1 MASAAPQRHKSSRLG
16 TEPRRRRGFSRLTSP
31 LGPPLTEGRSSPTIL
46 RRDAIYRRALALA
59 DCVAALAALA
69 CVLLGLTAAQA
80 RHLPPW
86 SLAVVFAVVVIAKLL
101 GLYDRDELLLRK
113 STLDESSAVFQLATI
128 FTLLVALCD
137 RQVWNVSLLP
147 RELLALWGLTFC
159 LMLVARWL
167 ARHVAR
173 VAAPPERCLVV
184 GDEVA
189 MEAIES
195 RLHLGR
201 NVNAILVGHHPLR
214 ADYDDAQWAK
224 RLERRLHD
232 DDVHRVI
239 VAPAV
244 SDSDVV
250 LDVVRVVKNLGVKVS
265 LLPRLFEVVGSSV
278 VFDDIAGITVLGIRR
293 FGLSRSSA
301 LIKRAMDLLGAAIGL
316 IAVAPIM
323 AAIALAI
330 KLDSR
335 GPVFFRQTR
344 MGRDG
349 RPFEML
355 KFRSMVRDADA
366 MRPDLVARAG
376 NANELFKLAS
386 DPRLTRV
393 GRALRHA
400 SLDELPQLFN
410 VLRGDMSLVGP
421 RPLILTE
428 DALVQGWQRRRL
440 QLWPGMT
447 GPWQILGST
456 RVPLNEMAKMDYL
469 YIANWSLFSDVK
481 IILRT
486 VLHMAGRSGM

>member
-1 MASAAPQRHKSSRLG
+1 MASAAPKQHQPHRIG
-16 TEPRRRRGFSRLTSP
+16 PEPRRRRGFARLTSSR
-31 LGPPLTEGRSSPTIL
+31 GQPLTEGRSSATIL
-46 RRDAIYRRALALA
+46 RRDAIYRRTLAMA
-59 DCVAALAALA
+59 DCIAALAALA

-80 RHLPPW
+80 RQLPPW
-86 SLAVVFAVVVIAKLL
+86 SLLVVVAVVIIAKLL

-113 STLDESSAVFQLATI
+113 STLDESPAVFQLATL

-137 RQVWNVSLLP
+137 RQVWGVSLLP
-147 RELLALWGLTFC
+147 RELLALWALTFC

-167 ARHVAR
+167 ARHVA
-173 VAAPPERCLVV
+173 AAATPPERCLVV
-184 GDEVA
+184 GDDGG
-189 MEAIES
+189 MEAIAS

-201 NVNAILVGHHPLR
+201 NVNAVLVGQHPIR
-214 ADYDDAQWAK
+214 AAHDDRWVGALA
-224 RLERRLHD
+224 RRVHD

-244 SDSDVV
+244 SDSDLV
-250 LDVVRVVKNLGVKVS
+250 LEVIRVVKNLGVKVS

-278 VFDDIAGITVLGIRR
+278 VFDDIAGVTVLGVRR
-293 FGLSRSSA
+293 FGLSRSSS
-301 LIKRAMDLLGAAIGL
+301 LIKRAMDLAGAALGL
-316 IAVAPIM
+316 VAVAPLI
-323 AAIALAI
+323 AAIAVAI

-344 MGRDG
+344 MGRYG
-349 RPFEML
+349 RPFTLL

-366 MRPDLVARAG
+366 MRPELVARAG
-376 NANELFKLAS
+376 SAGELFKLAA

-393 GRALRHA
+393 GRALRHS

-421 RPLILTE
+421 RPLILDE

-440 QLWPGMT
+440 HLWPGMT

-469 YIANWSLFSDVK
+469 YIANWSLFTDIK

-486 VLHMAGRSGM
+486 ILHMAGRSGM

>member
-1 MASAAPQRHKSSRLG
+1 M
-16 TEPRRRRGFSRLTSP
+16 
-31 LGPPLTEGRSSPTIL
+31 
-46 RRDAIYRRALALA
+46 
-59 DCVAALAALA
+59 
-69 CVLLGLTAAQA
+69 
-80 RHLPPW
+80 
-86 SLAVVFAVVVIAKLL
+86 
-101 GLYDRDELLLRK
+101 
-113 STLDESSAVFQLATI
+113 
-128 FTLLVALCD
+128 FTLLVALFD
-137 RQVWNVSLLP
+137 RQVWSVSLLP
-147 RELLALWGLTFC
+147 RELLALWALTFC
-159 LMLVARWL
+159 LMVLARWL

-173 VAAPPERCLVV
+173 VLTPPERCLVV
-184 GDEVA
+184 GDAVGVA
-189 MEAIES
+189 AISS

-201 NVNAILVGHHPLR
+201 NVNAVLVGQHPIR
-214 ADYDDAQWAK
+214 ASYDDDQWAQ

-239 VAPAV
+239 VASQV
-244 SDSDVV
+244 SDSDLVI
-250 LDVVRVVKNLGVKVS
+250 DVVRVVKNLGVKVS

-278 VFDDIAGITVLGIRR
+278 VFDDIAGVTVLGVRR

-301 LIKRAMDLLGAAIGL
+301 LIKRAMDLLGASIGL

-323 AAIALAI
+323 AAIAIAI

-366 MRPDLVARAG
+366 MRSDLVARAG
-376 NANELFKLAS
+376 SAGELFKLAS

-421 RPLILTE
+421 RPLILDE

-469 YIANWSLFSDVK
+469 YITNWSLFADIK

-486 VLHMAGRSGM
+486 ILHMAGRSGM